1 MVLNDFFFFF
11 NLYWVFVAASRLFLV
26 AVLWFRTA
34 VASLVDEPT
43 SRVCGLQ

>member
-11 NLYWVFVAASRLFLV
+11 NLCWVFVAASGPFLV
-26 AVLWFRTA
+26 ALLWLRTA